1 MEKEELEMKV
11 VAWNHRAMA
20 TITKANSKI
29 TEKEALFSKILIL
42 INSNELTKQVLY
54 HSLKNNHLGRRNIGR
69 EVSIQMPPKVILHN
83 FLGFQGLPTEVTIF
97 LD

>member
-11 VAWNHRAMA
+11 VAWNHKAMA
-20 TITKANSKI
+20 MIIKANSKI

-83 FLGFQGLPTEVTIF
+83 FLDFQGLPTEVTIF

>member
-20 TITKANSKI
+20 MITKANSKI

-54 HSLKNNHLGRRNIGR
+54 HSL
-69 EVSIQMPPKVILHN
+69 
-83 FLGFQGLPTEVTIF
+83 
-97 LD
+97 